1 MATDRPAHPSPYPWP
16 HWGLQLERDPPA
28 RISCLRAG
36 KNWPFAD
43 ESSGCPVAVGK
54 PTLHSKQTAQ
64 NHLAYFFSCLGD
76 GEIVRESRDSEGK
89 LKKKKKQ
96 SISLDLPSYQGFG
109 EVSSQAEHLMQQKL
123 PSSFRLCMAKEPH
136 SSPRELLPP
145 GEACK
150 RKDCVWNPTG
160 ERIVFLYSI
169 CKLGKATLRSALMVV
184 RDRKNSP
191 VSDSRFYPQQTPFTA
206 AVRHP
211 LEVSRHSPWYHT
223 T

>member
-1 MATDRPAHPSPYPWP
+1 MRLLSDPIPRLLFLRRIGRNWNMATDRPAHPSPYPWP

-89 LKKKKKQ
+89 LKKKKNNP
-96 SISLDLPSYQGFG
+96 SLWTCLATKALEKCLPRLSTWCSRNY
-109 EVSSQAEHLMQQKL
+109 HP
-123 PSSFRLCMAKEPH
+123 PSGYAWLKSLI
-136 SSPRELLPP
+136 LLPESCSLP
-145 GEACK
+145 
-150 RKDCVWNPTG
+150 
-160 ERIVFLYSI
+160 ERHARGRTVSGIQ
-169 CKLGKATLRSALMVV
+169 LGRG
-184 RDRKNSP
+184 
-191 VSDSRFYPQQTPFTA
+191 
-206 AVRHP
+206 
-211 LEVSRHSPWYHT
+211 
-223 T
+223 